1 MEQLEDSMLV
11 MKFGGTSVECAESI
25 SRVAEIVRHRQHM
38 QPVVVVSA
46 LARITDQLQSLGAL
60 SKAGKLD
67 EALRLL
73 DAMEKRHAE
82 VARALLGAKSANV
95 LASLKPMFEEVA
107 ALLGAVAAIN
117 ELSPRTSDRL
127 LSFGERWSSVLVSDA
142 LREGHLPAAFVD
154 ACQVIVTDDDHTHA
168 APLMDLIAF
177 RIESRLKPLVKK
189 GCIPVMGGF
198 IGATQAGALTTLG
211 RGGSDFT
218 ASIVGAALGA
228 ERIEIWTDVNGMMTT
243 DPRICSDAQNI
254 DSISFEEAAELA
266 HFGAKV
272 LHPKTLQPAVEKGI
286 PVYVLNSRHPENR
299 GTRVETVNCDGEPR
313 VRSIAC
319 KRGIRLAEVFA
330 KQGLDAKLTSS
341 IFAIAEQQDCLVD
354 LAAVSRSN
362 LSLLLTS
369 PQSAESLAKAL
380 DGVASLKVT
389 EGVALVSVVGRNVA
403 RDPVISACAL
413 SALSGLP
420 VKMIFHGASDM
431 NLSFVIDENQA
442 DEAVRRMHRVM
453 FPAPVSVPGP
463 EVIVNDSFGLP
474 SLQAAEA

>member
-1 MEQLEDSMLV
+1 MLV

-25 SRVAEIVRHRQHM
+25 GRVAEIVRHRKHM

-60 SKAGKLD
+60 SKAGKLE
-67 EALRLL
+67 EALCQL

-82 VARALLGAKSANV
+82 VAHALLGAKSENV
-95 LASLKPMFEEVA
+95 LAKLKPMFEEVA

-127 LSFGERWSSVLVSDA
+127 LSFGERWSSVLVSEA
-142 LREGHLPAAFVD
+142 LRERHLPAVFVD

-168 APLMDLIAF
+168 APLMDLIA
-177 RIESRLKPLVKK
+177 SRVECQLKPVVKR

-198 IGATQAGALTTLG
+198 IAATEEGVLTTLG

-243 DPRICSDAQNI
+243 DPRICPDAHNI

-299 GTRVETVNCDGEPR
+299 GTRVETVNCNGEPR

-369 PQSAESLAKAL
+369 PACAESLGKAL

-389 EGVALVSVVGRNVA
+389 ERVALVSVVGRNVA

-431 NLSFVIDENQA
+431 NLSFVVDESQA

-453 FPAPVSVPGP
+453 FPAPASVPGP
-463 EVIVNDSFGLP
+463 EAIVHDSFELP
-474 SLQAAEA
+474 SLLAAEA

>member
-1 MEQLEDSMLV
+1 MLV

-73 DAMEKRHAE
+73 DGMEKRHAE
-82 VARALLGAKSANV
+82 VAHSLLGGRSANV
-95 LASLKPMFEEVA
+95 LARLKPMFEELA
-107 ALLGAVAAIN
+107 ALLAAVAAIN

-127 LSFGERWSSVLVSDA
+127 LSFGERWSSVLVSEA
-142 LREGHLPAAFVD
+142 LRERHLPVEFVE
-154 ACQVIVTDDDHTHA
+154 ACQVIVTDGDHTQA
-168 APLMDLIAF
+168 SPIMGLVAS
-177 RIESRLKPLVKK
+177 RVESHLKPLLKK
-189 GCIPVMGGF
+189 SCIPVMGGF
-198 IGATQAGALTTLG
+198 IGATQEGVVTTLG

-243 DPRICSDAQNI
+243 DPRICPDAQNI

-272 LHPKTLQPAVEKGI
+272 LHPKTLQPAVERGI
-286 PVYVLNSRHPENR
+286 PVYVLNSRHPDNR

-330 KQGLDAKLTSS
+330 KQGLDAKLTAS
-341 IFAIAEQQDCLVD
+341 IFATAEQQDCLID

-369 PQSAESLAKAL
+369 PQSAESLSRSL
-380 DGVASLKVT
+380 DGLARVKVT

-431 NLSFVIDENQA
+431 NLSFVVDEKQA
-442 DEAVRRMHRVM
+442 EDAVRRMHRVM
-453 FPAPVSVPGP
+453 FPPPASLPGA
-463 EVIVNDSFGLP
+463 EVIVHDSFGLP
-474 SLQAAEA
+474 SLQVAEA

>member
-1 MEQLEDSMLV
+1 MLV

-73 DAMEKRHAE
+73 DGMEERHAE
-82 VARALLGAKSANV
+82 IAQALLEARSVDV
-95 LASLKPMFEEVA
+95 LATLKPMFAELA
-107 ALLGAVAAIN
+107 ALLGAIAAIN

-127 LSFGERWSSVLVSDA
+127 LSFGERWSSVLISEV
-142 LREGHLPAAFVD
+142 LRERHLPAAFVD
-154 ACQVIVTDDDHTHA
+154 ACQVIVTEDDHIHA
-168 APLMDLIAF
+168 TPCMDLIAS
-177 RIESRLKPLVKK
+177 RVESQLKPIVKK

-198 IGATQAGALTTLG
+198 IGATQEAVVTTLG

-218 ASIVGAALGA
+218 ASILGAALGV

-243 DPRICSDAQNI
+243 DPRICPDAQNI

-272 LHPKTLQPAVEKGI
+272 LHPKTLQPAVERGI

-299 GTRVETVNCDGEPR
+299 GTRVETVSSDGEPR

-369 PQSAESLAKAL
+369 PQSAESLSKAL
-380 DGVASLKVT
+380 EGVASLKVT

-413 SALSGLP
+413 SALSGFP

-431 NLSFVIDENQA
+431 NLSFVVDEKQA

-453 FPAPVSVPGP
+453 FPAPVNVPCP
-463 EVIVNDSFGLP
+463 EVIVHDSFGLP
-474 SLQAAEA
+474 PLQVAQA

>member
-1 MEQLEDSMLV
+1 MLV

-46 LARITDQLQSLGAL
+46 LAQITDQLQSLGAL
-60 SKAGKLD
+60 SKAGNLD

-73 DAMEKRHAE
+73 HAIEKRHAE
-82 VARALLGAKSANV
+82 VAHVLLAGRSEQV

-107 ALLGAVAAIN
+107 ALLSAVAAIN

-127 LSFGERWSSVLVSDA
+127 LSFGERWSSVLVSQA
-142 LREGHLPAAFVD
+142 LRERHLPAAFVD
-154 ACQVIVTDDDHTHA
+154 ACQVIVTDDDYTHA
-168 APLMDLIAF
+168 APLMDLIA
-177 RIESRLKPLVKK
+177 SRVECQVRPMVKK
-189 GCIPVMGGF
+189 GCIPVLGGF
-198 IGATQAGALTTLG
+198 IGATQDGVLTTLG

-243 DPRICSDAQNI
+243 DPRICPDAQNI

-272 LHPKTLQPAVEKGI
+272 LQPKTLQPAVEGGI

-319 KRGIRLAEVFA
+319 KRGILLAEVFA
-330 KQGLDAKLTSS
+330 RQGLDAKLTAS
-341 IFAIAEQQDCLVD
+341 IFATAEQQDCLID

-362 LSLLLTS
+362 LSLLLS
-369 PQSAESLAKAL
+369 SAQSAESLSKSL
-380 DGVASLKVT
+380 DGLASVKVT

-431 NLSFVIDENQA
+431 NLSFVVDENQA

-453 FPAPVSVPGP
+453 FPAPASLPGP
-463 EVIVNDSFGLP
+463 AVIVNDAFGLP
-474 SLQAAEA
+474 SLQVAEA

>member
-1 MEQLEDSMLV
+1 
-11 MKFGGTSVECAESI
+11 
-25 SRVAEIVRHRQHM
+25 
-38 QPVVVVSA
+38 
-46 LARITDQLQSLGAL
+46 
-60 SKAGKLD
+60 
-67 EALRLL
+67 
-73 DAMEKRHAE
+73 
-82 VARALLGAKSANV
+82 
-95 LASLKPMFEEVA
+95 
-107 ALLGAVAAIN
+107 
-117 ELSPRTSDRL
+117 
-127 LSFGERWSSVLVSDA
+127 
-142 LREGHLPAAFVD
+142 
-154 ACQVIVTDDDHTHA
+154 
-168 APLMDLIAF
+168 MDLIAS
-177 RIESRLKPLVKK
+177 RVESQLKPLVKK

-198 IGATQAGALTTLG
+198 IGATEEGVLTTLG

-243 DPRICSDAQNI
+243 DPRICPDAQNI

-299 GTRVETVNCDGEPR
+299 GTRVETVSSNGEPR

-369 PQSAESLAKAL
+369 PACAESLAKAL

-431 NLSFVIDENQA
+431 NLSFVVDESQA

-453 FPAPVSVPGP
+453 FPAAPNVPGS
-463 EVIVNDSFGLP
+463 EVIVHERFGLP
-474 SLQAAEA
+474 TLQVAEA

>member
-1 MEQLEDSMLV
+1 MLV

-82 VARALLGAKSANV
+82 VAHSLLGERSANV
-95 LASLKPMFEEVA
+95 LGSLKPMFEELA
-107 ALLGAVAAIN
+107 ALLAAVAAIN

-127 LSFGERWSSVLVSDA
+127 LSFGERWSSVLVSEA
-142 LREGHLPAAFVD
+142 LRERHLPAVFVD

-168 APLMDLIAF
+168 APLMDLIAS
-177 RIESRLKPLVKK
+177 RLESQLKPLVKK
-189 GCIPVMGGF
+189 GCIPIMGGF
-198 IGATQAGALTTLG
+198 IGATQEGVITTLG

-218 ASIVGAALGA
+218 ASIVGAALAA

-243 DPRICSDAQNI
+243 DPRICPDAQNI

-272 LHPKTLQPAVEKGI
+272 LHPKTLQPAVEGGI

-299 GTRVETVNCDGEPR
+299 GTRVETVNCNGEPR

-319 KRGIRLAEVFA
+319 KRGIRLAEIFA

-369 PQSAESLAKAL
+369 PQCAESLAKAL
-380 DGVASLKVT
+380 DGIASLKVT

-431 NLSFVIDENQA
+431 NLSFVVDEKQA

-453 FPAPVSVPGP
+453 FPAPANLRGP
-463 EVIVNDSFGLP
+463 EVIVHDSFGLP
-474 SLQAAEA
+474 SLQVAEA

>member
-1 MEQLEDSMLV
+1 MLV

-60 SKAGKLD
+60 SKAGELD
-67 EALRLL
+67 EALCLL

-82 VARALLGAKSANV
+82 VAHSLLDGRSAEV
-95 LASLKPMFEEVA
+95 LATLKPMFAEVA

-127 LSFGERWSSVLVSDA
+127 LSFGERWSSVLVSEA
-142 LREGHLPAAFVD
+142 LRERHLPAVFVD

-168 APLMDLIAF
+168 APLFDLIAS
-177 RIESRLKPLVKK
+177 RVESQMRSLVKK
-189 GCIPVMGGF
+189 ACIPVMGGF
-198 IGATQAGALTTLG
+198 IGATQEGVVTTLG

-218 ASIVGAALGA
+218 ASIIGAALGA

-243 DPRICSDAQNI
+243 DPRICPDAQNI

-272 LHPKTLQPAVEKGI
+272 LHPKTLQPAVERGI

-299 GTRVETVNCDGEPR
+299 GTRVETVSCDGEPR

-319 KRGIRLAEVFA
+319 KRDILLAEVFA

-369 PQSAESLAKAL
+369 PQSAESLSKSL
-380 DGVASLKVT
+380 DGVASVKVT

-431 NLSFVIDENQA
+431 NLSFVVDEKQA
-442 DEAVRRMHRVM
+442 DEAVRRMHCVM
-453 FPAPVSVPGP
+453 FPAPASVPGP
-463 EVIVNDSFGLP
+463 EVIVHDSFGLP
-474 SLQAAEA
+474 SLQVAEA

>member
-1 MEQLEDSMLV
+1 MLA

-25 SRVAEIVRHRQHM
+25 GRVAEIVRHRQRM

-60 SKAGKLD
+60 SKAGRLD
-67 EALRLL
+67 EALLLL

-82 VARALLGAKSANV
+82 VAHALLGAKSENV
-95 LASLKPMFEEVA
+95 LSNLKPMFEEVV
-107 ALLGAVAAIN
+107 ALLRAVAAIN

-127 LSFGERWSSVLVSDA
+127 LSFGERWSSVLVSEA
-142 LREGHLPAAFVD
+142 LRERHLPAVFVD

-168 APLMDLIAF
+168 APVMDLVAS
-177 RIESRLKPLVKK
+177 RVESELKPLVKK

-198 IGATQAGALTTLG
+198 IGATQEGAVTTLG

-243 DPRICSDAQNI
+243 DPRICPDAQNI

-299 GTRVETVNCDGEPR
+299 GTRVETVNCNGEPR

-369 PQSAESLAKAL
+369 PQCADSLAKAL

-431 NLSFVIDENQA
+431 NLSFVVDESQA

-463 EVIVNDSFGLP
+463 EVIVHESFGLP
-474 SLQAAEA
+474 SLRVAEA

>member
-1 MEQLEDSMLV
+1 MLV

-25 SRVAEIVRHRQHM
+25 GRVAEIVRHRQHM

-67 EALRLL
+67 QALFLL
-73 DAMEKRHAE
+73 DAIEKRHAA
-82 VARALLGAKSANV
+82 VASALLGARSAQ
-95 LASLKPMFEEVA
+95 LMASLKPMFEEVA

-127 LSFGERWSSVLVSDA
+127 LGFGERWSSVLVSEA
-142 LREGHLPAAFVD
+142 LRERHLPAVFVD
-154 ACQVIVTDDDHTHA
+154 ACQVIVTDDDHTQA
-168 APLMDLIAF
+168 APLVDLISS
-177 RIESRLKPLVKK
+177 RVESNVKPLVNND
-189 GCIPVMGGF
+189 CIPVMGGF
-198 IGATQAGALTTLG
+198 IGATQDGVPTTLG

-243 DPRICSDAQNI
+243 DPRICPEAQNI

-272 LHPKTLQPAVEKGI
+272 LHPKTLQPAVERGI

-299 GTRVETVNCDGEPR
+299 GTRVEAVECDGEPR

-319 KRGIRLAEVFA
+319 KGGIRLAEVFA
-330 KQGLDAKLTSS
+330 KQGLDAKLTAS

-369 PQSAESLAKAL
+369 PQAAEALSKSL
-380 DGVASLKVT
+380 DGLASLKVT

-403 RDPVISACAL
+403 CDPVISACAL
-413 SALSGLP
+413 SALSGLA

-431 NLSFVIDENQA
+431 NLSFVVDEKQA

-453 FPAPVSVPGP
+453 FPAPASAPAP
-463 EVIVNDSFGLP
+463 EIILHDGFRLP

>member
-1 MEQLEDSMLV
+1 MLV

-46 LARITDQLQSLGAL
+46 LARITDQLQALGGL

-73 DAMEKRHAE
+73 DGMEKRHAE
-82 VARALLGAKSANV
+82 VAHALLGAKSENV
-95 LASLKPMFEEVA
+95 LANLKPMFEEVA
-107 ALLGAVAAIN
+107 ALLRAVAAIN

-127 LSFGERWSSVLVSDA
+127 LSFGERWSSVLVSEA
-142 LREGHLPAAFVD
+142 LRERHLPAIFVD

-168 APLMDLIAF
+168 APLMDPIAS
-177 RIESRLKPLVKK
+177 RVESQIKPMVKK
-189 GCIPVMGGF
+189 ACIPVMGGF
-198 IGATQAGALTTLG
+198 IGATQEGVLTTLG

-218 ASIVGAALGA
+218 ASILGAALGA

-243 DPRICSDAQNI
+243 DPSICPDAQNI

-272 LHPKTLQPAVEKGI
+272 LHPKTLQPAVERGI

-299 GTRVETVNCDGEPR
+299 GTRVETVHSDGEPR

-319 KRGIRLAEVFA
+319 KRSILLAEVFA

-341 IFAIAEQQDCLVD
+341 IFVIAEQQDCLVD

-369 PQSAESLAKAL
+369 PQSAESLSKAL
-380 DGVASLKVT
+380 DGVANVKIT

-431 NLSFVIDENQA
+431 NLSFVVDENQA

-453 FPAPVSVPGP
+453 FPAPVSMPGP
-463 EVIVNDSFGLP
+463 EVIVHDSFGLP
-474 SLQAAEA
+474 SLQVAEA

>member
-1 MEQLEDSMLV
+1 MLV

-73 DAMEKRHAE
+73 DGMEKRHAE
-82 VARALLGAKSANV
+82 VAHSLLDEKSAQV
-95 LASLKPMFEEVA
+95 LAGLKPMFEEVA
-107 ALLGAVAAIN
+107 ALLGAIAAIG

-127 LSFGERWSSVLVSDA
+127 LSFGERWSSVLVSEA
-142 LREGHLPAAFVD
+142 LRERHLPAVFVD

-168 APLMDLIAF
+168 APVMDLIAT
-177 RIESRLKPLVKK
+177 RVESQVKPLVKK
-189 GCIPVMGGF
+189 SFIPIMGGF
-198 IGATQAGALTTLG
+198 IGATQEGVVTTLG

-218 ASIVGAALGA
+218 ASIVGAALQA

-243 DPRICSDAQNI
+243 DPRVCPDAQNI

-272 LHPKTLQPAVEKGI
+272 LHPKTLQPAVERGI

-299 GTRVETVNCDGEPR
+299 GTRVETVNSDGEPR

-319 KRGIRLAEVFA
+319 KRGIRLAEVCA

-362 LSLLLTS
+362 LALLLTS
-369 PQSAESLAKAL
+369 PQSAELLSKSL

-389 EGVALVSVVGRNVA
+389 ENVALVSVVGRNVA

-431 NLSFVIDENQA
+431 NLSFVVDEAQA

-453 FPAPVSVPGP
+453 FPAPVSDP
-463 EVIVNDSFGLP
+463 
-474 SLQAAEA
+474 AAEIVQQESFRLPFLQVAEA